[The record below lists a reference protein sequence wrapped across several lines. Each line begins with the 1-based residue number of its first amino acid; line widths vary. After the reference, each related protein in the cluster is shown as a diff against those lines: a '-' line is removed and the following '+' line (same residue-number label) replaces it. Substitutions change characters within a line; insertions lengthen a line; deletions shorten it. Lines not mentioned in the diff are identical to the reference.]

1 MESVIKNLIAMSAV
15 APFTIGTSPNVTFSS
30 GLESRGVDMSL
41 DDMIAARRKEAQAE
55 QKQKQQSKDKDK
67 KKDKETG
74 NNKKGNIRS
83 GIKKTQREAAKSKKP
98 TNAQKAVGSGKAKR
112 NAKLANKRGISNDTK
127 ATPMEVEREV
137 YRQQRTGGGRGGGG
151 GGNGRTRSE
160 TQPRRSER
168 NRNNK
173 QNQNQNRSVADRN
186 VKAKNKKQ
194 REQQQQ
200 QTQKQ
205 KQKQQNVVTPA
216 PPTKKAMK
224 AAMNALKDTGYVAPR
239 GMKMVVS
246 FVDGNTA
253 KNTNSKPQGNKN
265 QQKKQIKTNN
275 NNNNNGGNGNRNNN
289 NNNGRSQNG
298 NRRGGGGRR

>member
-1 MESVIKNLIAMSAV
+1 MKTERKKSSLS
-15 APFTIGTSPNVTFSS
+15 FSTNS
-30 GLESRGVDMSL
+30 NYLFA

-55 QKQKQQSKDKDK
+55 QKQKQQSKN
-67 KKDKETG
+67 KDKETG

-137 YRQQRTGGGRGGGG
+137 YRQQRTGGGRGGS

-186 VKAKNKKQ
+186 VK
-194 REQQQQ
+194 
-200 QTQKQ
+200 
-205 KQKQQNVVTPA
+205 
-216 PPTKKAMK
+216 
-224 AAMNALKDTGYVAPR
+224 
-239 GMKMVVS
+239 
-246 FVDGNTA
+246 
-253 KNTNSKPQGNKN
+253 
-265 QQKKQIKTNN
+265 
-275 NNNNNGGNGNRNNN
+275 
-289 NNNGRSQNG
+289 
-298 NRRGGGGRR
+298 

>member
-1 MESVIKNLIAMSAV
+1 
-15 APFTIGTSPNVTFSS
+15 
-30 GLESRGVDMSL
+30 
-41 DDMIAARRKEAQAE
+41 MIAARRKEAQAE
-55 QKQKQQSKDKDK
+55 QKQKQQSKEKDS
-67 KKDKETG
+67 G

-98 TNAQKAVGSGKAKR
+98 TNAQKSVGSGKAKR

-137 YRQQRTGGGRGGGG
+137 YRQQRTDGGRAGGGGG

-194 REQQQQ
+194 REQQQ
-200 QTQKQ
+200 

-246 FVDGNTA
+246 FVGSNTA

-265 QQKKQIKTNN
+265 QKKKESNN
-275 NNNNNGGNGNRNNN
+275 HGGNGNRNNN
-289 NNNGRSQNG
+289 NNNGRNENG